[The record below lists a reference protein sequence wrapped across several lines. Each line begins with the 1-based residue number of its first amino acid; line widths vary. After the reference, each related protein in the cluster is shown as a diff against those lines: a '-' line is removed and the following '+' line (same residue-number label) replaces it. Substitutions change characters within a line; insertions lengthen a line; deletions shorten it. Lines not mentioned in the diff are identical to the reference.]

1 LLPTECHVSG
11 FQQQTLRQHETLGWG
26 IVRDDRVM
34 ATQSLERFDAIVIGA
49 GQAGPG
55 VARHLASNGEQVAVV
70 EQDRIGGTCLNRGCR
85 PTKALR
91 ASARVAHL
99 VRTASAHGVTVS
111 NINVDFAAVM
121 ARKDRLIDGWVD
133 SATESLEETD
143 GITLVHG
150 QARFAGT
157 KDGEHLL
164 TIAERSLAAPKVFL
178 NVGTRATEPPIPG
191 LADVPWLDNDRIL
204 HLDSLPAHLVVLG
217 GGYIALELGQMFRR
231 LGSDVTIIERGSQI
245 AGREDE
251 DIASEITRFLVAEG
265 MAIHTG
271 TSVERVSANG
281 ADDGVRVHTDSG
293 VIDGSHLLV
302 AVGRTPNT
310 DLLDLG
316 AAGLAADEHG
326 VISTD
331 GTFHTAVD
339 GIWALG
345 DINGRGAFTHTS
357 YQDFQIVVDNLAG
370 GTRTADGRIPTYA
383 MFTDPPLGRV
393 GMSEREARQSGKRVS
408 MATLPMSRHTRAQ
421 LDGETDG
428 LIKLLVDADTDRF
441 LGAATLGLAGDE
453 IIQVVSALMHADA
466 SCRVLAEMLPI
477 HPTVAEFFPTI
488 LAKLEPLA

>member
-1 LLPTECHVSG
+1 
-11 FQQQTLRQHETLGWG
+11 
-26 IVRDDRVM
+26 M
-34 ATQSLERFDAIVIGA
+34 ATQSLERFDVLVIGA

-55 VARHLASNGEQVAVV
+55 VARHFADDGQQVALV
-70 EQDRIGGTCLNRGCR
+70 EQDKVGGTCLNRGCR

-99 VRTASAHGVTVS
+99 ARTASAHGVTTDDIV
-111 NINVDFAAVM
+111 VDFAATM

-133 SATESLEETD
+133 SSTKSLQDTD

-150 QARFAGT
+150 EARFTGSA
-157 KDGEHLL
+157 DGEHQV
-164 TIAERSLAAPKVFL
+164 AVGDRSLAAANVFL

-191 LADVPWLDNDRIL
+191 LGDVQWLDNDRIL
-204 HLDSLPAHLVVLG
+204 HLDTLPEHLVVLG

-231 LGSDVTIIERGSQI
+231 FGSEVTIIERGRQI

-251 DIASEITRFLVAEG
+251 DIAAEITRFLVAEG
-265 MAIHTG
+265 VTIRAT

-281 ADDGVRVHTDSG
+281 DGVRVYTDSG

-310 DLLDLG
+310 DLLDL
-316 AAGLAADEHG
+316 AAVGLEADEHG
-326 VISTD
+326 IVTTD
-331 GTFHTAVD
+331 GTFRTAVD

-357 YQDFQIVVDNLAG
+357 YQDFQIVVDNLTG
-370 GTRTADGRIPTYA
+370 GSRTADGRIPTYA

-393 GMSEREARQSGKRVS
+393 GMSEREARRSGSRVL
-408 MATLPMSRHTRAQ
+408 MATFPMSEHTRAQ
-421 LDGETDG
+421 LDGETAG

-453 IIQVVSALMHADA
+453 IIQVVSALMHAGA

-488 LAKLEPLA
+488 LGKLEPLA